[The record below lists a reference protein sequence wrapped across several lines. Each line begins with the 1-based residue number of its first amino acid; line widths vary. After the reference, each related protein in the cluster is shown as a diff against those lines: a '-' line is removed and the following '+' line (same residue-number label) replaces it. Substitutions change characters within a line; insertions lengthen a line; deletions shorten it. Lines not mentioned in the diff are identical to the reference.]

1 MDSEQIKI
9 HLEYLKTR
17 LKKLDKTVKQNTKEY
32 QNRIQDLIK
41 NKTEVGLSFDKQI
54 QELKQ
59 NYQKEKNSN
68 FKCMNK
74 LANRLRI
81 DLNRIKR
88 MENALQYINQ
98 IKQELIPKGD
108 IPFVDFEIFE
118 QINLEE
124 MDLEMNSVEQDQSD
138 NVEQDQSD
146 NVEQDQSDNVDKN
159 NIINLKGIV
168 NLILYLEEKK
178 GYCKDLILENS
189 EQMCSIVKVK
199 KYQERKKIL
208 QEMNKI
214 TGYKRNINRQ
224 IRKYLK
230 KNEELKQEICQ
241 INKES
246 EIIKH
251 NVINS
256 KNSNLRKNILTINK
270 NIEILD
276 RKIKDQYFLEK
287 STESIFDS
295 RGFSARNNLKE
306 QDQPSDYNVSQYSL
320 KRKIYKIKLSKY
332 QKKLKEN
339 EEILSGGVFKHKIVM
354 ANNKLITT
362 KEIEINKNLSKID
375 RLKDKKNK
383 LEVSIVKGGK
393 KPDLNSNKHNSNLEL
408 GKIKFVNSEIEKEF
422 QFKMAKIHY
431 FHICHLLETIRY
443 EFKDLE
449 SEYRGKIK
457 QFAERNS
464 RIKRQYQNQ
473 KKSLEIQSRQS
484 IGRIESQ
491 INQIRSK
498 YGDEELIQKQKNE
511 REKIINNIR
520 KLEKISD

>member
-118 QINLEE
+118 QINPEE
-124 MDLEMNSVEQDQSD
+124 MDLKMDSAEQNQSD
-138 NVEQDQSD
+138 NVEQNQSD
-146 NVEQDQSDNVDKN
+146 NVEQNQSDNVDKN

-224 IRKYLK
+224 IRKY
-230 KNEELKQEICQ
+230 
-241 INKES
+241 
-246 EIIKH
+246 
-251 NVINS
+251 
-256 KNSNLRKNILTINK
+256 RW
-270 NIEILD
+270 
-276 RKIKDQYFLEK
+276 F
-287 STESIFDS
+287 F
-295 RGFSARNNLKE
+295 
-306 QDQPSDYNVSQYSL
+306 
-320 KRKIYKIKLSKY
+320 
-332 QKKLKEN
+332 
-339 EEILSGGVFKHKIVM
+339 
-354 ANNKLITT
+354 
-362 KEIEINKNLSKID
+362 
-375 RLKDKKNK
+375 
-383 LEVSIVKGGK
+383 
-393 KPDLNSNKHNSNLEL
+393 
-408 GKIKFVNSEIEKEF
+408 
-422 QFKMAKIHY
+422 
-431 FHICHLLETIRY
+431 
-443 EFKDLE
+443 
-449 SEYRGKIK
+449 
-457 QFAERNS
+457 
-464 RIKRQYQNQ
+464 
-473 KKSLEIQSRQS
+473 
-484 IGRIESQ
+484 
-491 INQIRSK
+491 
-498 YGDEELIQKQKNE
+498 
-511 REKIINNIR
+511 
-520 KLEKISD
+520 